1 MSKKI
6 DINNLLLSVVGVII
20 GLCLVLLL
28 VNQTDVMSLLTL
40 GPKTENFQNPELP
53 ELNADLDGKS
63 NEELQSMVGNLKD
76 RLVKFGYMPDMSDY
90 IRKTE
95 LNPDSGK
102 CTVDRAEDKDKYV
115 AKSSIPAPGPRIDLS
130 QYVKKTAIPPEKV
143 CPPQKEIDYSAYVKK
158 SSLPPEQKC
167 PPCIAP
173 KVQVSAGLCK
183 KCPPCPACP
192 PPKRCPEPK
201 CPEPKPCPEPRPC
214 PVPEPCPNQKPC
226 PAPQPCPTF
235 KQKTCSEI
243 KYIKVP
249 TVITKVI
256 KVDNTGKVLSKE
268 IKTDSAEAPDS
279 KEVTTEDRM
288 PVVEEESYKLPE
300 KPKLQQFKKKVANKT
315 EPTKKTCNLA
325 ALNSDFNQYGVYGYN
340 L

>member
-20 GLCLVLLL
+20 GLCLVLML
-28 VNQTDVMSLLTL
+28 VNQTNIMEILSF
-40 GPKTENFQNPELP
+40 GPSTENFQNADLP

-95 LNPDSGK
+95 LLPDSGK
-102 CTVDRAEDKDKYV
+102 CTVDSAEDKDKYISKASV
-115 AKSSIPAPGPRIDLS
+115 PPPGPRIDLS
-130 QYVKKTAIPPEKV
+130 QYVKKTAIPPEKI
-143 CPPQKEIDYSAYVKK
+143 CPPQKEIDYSQYVKK

-192 PPKRCPEPK
+192 PPERCPEPK
-201 CPEPKPCPEPRPC
+201 CPEPQPCAEP
-214 PVPEPCPNQKPC
+214 KPC
-226 PAPQPCPTF
+226 PAPQPCPTIE
-235 KQKTCSEI
+235 QKTCSEI

-256 KVDNTGKVLSKE
+256 KVDSTGKVLSKK
-268 IKTDSAEAPDS
+268 IQTDSPNVPEPEE
-279 KEVTTEDRM
+279 KEVIPIVQEED
-288 PVVEEESYKLPE
+288 YKLPE
-300 KPKLQQFKKKVANKT
+300 RPKPRPTRKKIARKP
-315 EPTKKTCNLA
+315 EPTKKQCNLA

>member
-1 MSKKI
+1 MSKTI

-20 GLCLVLLL
+20 ALCLVLML
-28 VNQTDVMSLLTL
+28 VNQKGVMDLLNV
-40 GPKTENFQNPELP
+40 GPMTENFQNPNLP
-53 ELNADLDGKS
+53 ELNDDLNGKS
-63 NEELQSMVGNLKD
+63 NSELQNMIGNLKD

-90 IRKTE
+90 VRKTE

-102 CTVDRAEDKDKYV
+102 CTVERAEDRDRYIS
-115 AKSSIPAPGPRIDLS
+115 KSAIPPSGPRVDLS
-130 QYVKKTAIPPEKV
+130 QYVKKTSIPPEKI

-173 KVQVSAGLCK
+173 KVKVSAGLCK
-183 KCPPCPACP
+183 KCPPAPACP
-192 PPKRCPEPK
+192 PPIRCPVPK
-201 CPEPKPCPEPRPC
+201 CPEPKPCAEP
-214 PVPEPCPNQKPC
+214 KPC
-226 PAPQPCPTF
+226 PAPEPCPVPA
-235 KQKTCSEI
+235 KAPVCSQV

-268 IKTDSAEAPDS
+268 IQTDSPAVPMPEPTQPLPQPPAP
-279 KEVTTEDRM
+279 
-288 PVVEEESYKLPE
+288 PVVEEEDYKLPE
-300 KPKLQQFKKKVANKT
+300 KTNPPPKPTPKPTNKR
-315 EPTKKTCNLA
+315 CNLA
-325 ALNSDFNQYGVYGYN
+325 ALNSDFNQYGIYGYN

>member
-1 MSKKI
+1 MGNRNSVCL
-6 DINNLLLSVVGVII
+6 NTLLISIIGVII
-20 GLCLVLLL
+20 ILCLVLML
-28 VNQTDVMSLLTL
+28 VNQKGIMNLFRF
-40 GPKTENFQNPELP
+40 GPRTENFQNPNLP
-53 ELNADLDGKS
+53 ELDKDLSGKS
-63 NEELQSMVGNLKD
+63 NSELQSMIGNLKD

-90 IRKTE
+90 VRKTE
-95 LNPDSGK
+95 LNPDSGR
-102 CTVDRAEDKDKYV
+102 CTVERAEDRDRYIS
-115 AKSSIPAPGPRIDLS
+115 KSAIPPAGPRVDLS
-130 QYVKKTAIPPEKV
+130 QYVKKTSIPPEKI

-173 KVQVSAGLCK
+173 KVKVSAGLCK

-192 PPKRCPEPK
+192 PPKRCPAPK
-201 CPEPKPCPEPRPC
+201 CPEPKPCPEPNPC
-214 PVPEPCPNQKPC
+214 PAPEPCPTPEK
-226 PAPQPCPTF
+226 APVLSQ
-235 KQKTCSEI
+235 I

-268 IKTDSAEAPDS
+268 IQTDSPS
-279 KEVTTEDRM
+279 VPKPEVT
-288 PVVEEESYKLPE
+288 EEEEYTPPPPPPTMKAEKSYKLPV
-300 KPKLQQFKKKVANKT
+300 KPAPVPAPTPKPTNKR
-315 EPTKKTCNLA
+315 CNLA

>member
-20 GLCLVLLL
+20 GLCLVLML
-28 VNQTDVMSLLTL
+28 VNQTNVMSLLTL

-102 CTVDRAEDKDKYV
+102 CTFDRAEDKDQYV
-115 AKSSIPAPGPRIDLS
+115 AKSSVPAPGPRIDLS

-183 KCPPCPACP
+183 KCPPCPVCP

-226 PAPQPCPTF
+226 PAPQPCPTL

-256 KVDNTGKVLSKE
+256 KVDATGKVVSKE
-268 IKTDSAEAPDS
+268 IKTDSPNVP
-279 KEVTTEDRM
+279 KTEDVM

-300 KPKLQQFKKKVANKT
+300 RPRPKKKVMKQT

-325 ALNSDFNQYGVYGYN
+325 ALNSNFNQYGVYGYN